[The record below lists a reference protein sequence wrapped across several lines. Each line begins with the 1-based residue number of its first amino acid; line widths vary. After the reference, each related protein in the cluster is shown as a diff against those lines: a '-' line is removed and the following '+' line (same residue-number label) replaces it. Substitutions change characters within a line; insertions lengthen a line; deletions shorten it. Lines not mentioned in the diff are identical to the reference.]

1 MPGNSDGRIATLLC
15 YPDLLGK
22 LHLGVALILQHPA
35 EKEVI
40 KGEKIKEKSKAILKI
55 AFNMLKKK
63 R

>member
-1 MPGNSDGRIATLLC
+1 MPGNGDGRIATLLC
-15 YPDLLGK
+15 YPELLGK
-22 LHLGVALILQHPA
+22 WHLGVALIPLYPT

-55 AFNMLKKK
+55 AFNMLKK